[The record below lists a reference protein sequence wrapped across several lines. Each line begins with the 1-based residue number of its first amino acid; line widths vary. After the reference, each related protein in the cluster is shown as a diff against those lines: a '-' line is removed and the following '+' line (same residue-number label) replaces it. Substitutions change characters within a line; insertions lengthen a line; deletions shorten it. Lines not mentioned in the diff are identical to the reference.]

1 MQKLVE
7 CILKNMKQVI
17 VGDEE
22 ILENVMISL
31 LSGGHIL
38 LEGFPGIGKTKLAL
52 AIARSV
58 EGEFKRIQFTPDVLP
73 SDITG
78 FSLFNRNTKEFEYQ
92 EGAAMC
98 HFLLGDEINRASP
111 RVQSSLLEAME
122 ERQITVDGRARKLPN
137 PFMVIATQ
145 NTIENQGTYPL
156 PEAQM
161 DRFFMKLS
169 MNYPNRAQWRQIMD
183 RFEKDDPLDQLKGI
197 VTIEEVLALQR
208 QVTEVMVSSEIKEY
222 ILDIIVALM
231 NHEGVQIGVSPRGSI
246 ALLKAIKAM
255 AFIKGRDYVIPDDVQ
270 KVAEPVLG
278 HRLILAPN
286 SEWNNIKSHDILQD
300 VLRQIMP
307 PVFR

>member
-1 MQKLVE
+1 MHKQVE
-7 CILKNMKQVI
+7 SIVKNIKQVI

-22 ILENVMISL
+22 VLENVIISL

-38 LEGFPGIGKTKLAL
+38 LEGFPGMGKTKLAL

-58 EGEFKRIQFTPDVLP
+58 EGKFRRIQFTPDILP

-78 FSLFNRNTKEFEYQ
+78 FSLFNKNTREFEYQ

-122 ERQITVDGRARKLPN
+122 EGQITVDGEIRKLPN

-145 NTIENQGTYPL
+145 NTIENQGTYLL

-169 MNYPNRAQWRQIMD
+169 MDYPTREQWREIMD
-183 RFEKDDPLDQLKGI
+183 RFEKDDPLSTLKGVI
-197 VTIEEVLALQR
+197 SLEEVIGLQR
-208 QVTEVMVSSEIKEY
+208 QVKEVIVSGEIKEY
-222 ILDIIVALM
+222 MLDIVVALM
-231 NHEGVQIGVSPRGSI
+231 NHKNVQIGVSPRGSI
-246 ALLKAIKAM
+246 ALLKAAKAA
-255 AFIKGRDYVIPDDVQ
+255 AFIKGRNYVIPDDVQ
-270 KVAEPVLG
+270 KVVQPVLG
-278 HRLILAPN
+278 HRLILAPS

-300 VLRQIMP
+300 VLRQVMP